1 MLSIV
6 IPVLNEAESLAK
18 LYEELSEVAGSHGY
32 ELEMIFVDDGS
43 TDASWEVIERLAGD
57 DSRVRGIRFRRN
69 FGKAAALSAGF
80 GEAQGELVMTL
91 DADLQDDPH
100 EIPAFLAEMEEDLDV
115 VSGWKKVRH
124 DPWHKVI
131 PSRVFN
137 WMVSRLTGVKL
148 HDHNCGMKCYRRQV
162 FEEVRLYG
170 ELHRFVPV
178 LAAAWGFRVGELVI
192 HHRQR
197 EFGRSKYGLTRFV
210 KGFLDLLTVK
220 FLTGFGQRPQ
230 HLLGTVGLA
239 SFFLGM
245 LGLIWLGGCWT
256 WSRLVAWAGLL
267 TVPAGETLD
276 DVLFHLHEHPTAAL
290 YSVALLLLGGQLMSM
305 GFLGELIIAY
315 QQRDMKTYSIA
326 GRTGSGTR
334 SSSPTD
340 ADDSTR
346 ESR

>member
-6 IPVLNEAESLAK
+6 IPVLNEAESLVK
-18 LYEELSEVAGSHGY
+18 LHEELSEVAGSHGY

-91 DADLQDDPH
+91 DADLQDDPR
-100 EIPAFLAEMEEDLDV
+100 EIPSFLAEMEKDLDV

-148 HDHNCGMKCYRRQV
+148 HDHNCGMKCYRREV
-162 FEEVRLYG
+162 LDEVRLYG

-192 HHRQR
+192 QHRRR

-220 FLTGFGQRPQ
+220 FLTGFAQRPQ
-230 HLLGTVGLA
+230 HVLGTIGLGSFLLGGALLVYLA
-239 SFFLGM
+239 IYWIVAQLAPD
-245 LGLIWLGGCWT
+245 LGLTPLHQ
-256 WSRLVAWAGLL
+256 RPLVI
-267 TVPAGETLD
+267 
-276 DVLFHLHEHPTAAL
+276 
-290 YSVALLLLGGQLMSM
+290 YSVGLLLLGGQLMSM

-315 QQRDMKTYSIA
+315 QQRQMKTYSIA
-326 GRTGSGTR
+326 GRTGSGAP
-334 SSSPTD
+334 SSSPD
-340 ADDSTR
+340 NADDSTR